1 MSLLR
6 EVTMSNLT
14 QNFANQ
20 NNQPLTI
27 GDYSIRQDQDG
38 RYCLNDL
45 HKASGN
51 DQKHFPAYFLRNQQ
65 TKDLIN
71 LIESENYDMQICIS
85 KKQAVN
91 TVKGKGKEQGTYVV
105 KELVYAYAMWISAK
119 FHLQVI
125 RAYDSMVTRLFT
137 ENTKQV
143 LVADKTTKKDR
154 VPLKDAVNM
163 LVGKAKFLNYSDAYK
178 LIHHRFDVEHIE
190 DIPQDQIPAAVEY
203 VHQLMGDYIP
213 KAERMDDAEL
223 KSLRMLDADT
233 TSKVMNYFHALHDE
247 IKRLGGVSPEYPNFD
262 KESIVSAVV
271 TRMVDSSRMLL
282 TIGVSGKPNISFVPN
297 NAWILSDENIAGI
310 VGDTAGPNKSVLP
323 DIIYAATKRLSK

>member
-1 MSLLR
+1 MICK
-6 EVTMSNLT
+6 
-14 QNFANQ
+14 FAYQ
-20 NNQPLTI
+20 
-27 GDYSIRQDQDG
+27 
-38 RYCLNDL
+38 
-45 HKASGN
+45 
-51 DQKHFPAYFLRNQQ
+51 
-65 TKDLIN
+65 
-71 LIESENYDMQICIS
+71 

-143 LVADKTTKKDR
+143 LIADKTTKKDR

-178 LIHHRFDVEHIE
+178 LIHHRFNVEHIE

-247 IKRLGGVSPEYPNFD
+247 IKRLGGVSPEYPNLD

-282 TIGVSGKPNISFVPN
+282 TIGVSGKSNISFVPN

>member
-1 MSLLR
+1 
-6 EVTMSNLT
+6 MSNLT
-14 QNFANQ
+14 QNLVNP
-20 NNQPLTI
+20 NNQPLMI
-27 GDYSIRQDQDG
+27 GNFAIRQDEDG

-51 DQKHFPAYFLRNQQ
+51 QAKHKPANFLRVEQ
-65 TKDLIN
+65 TQELIAEIDSSADL
-71 LIESENYDMQICIS
+71 
-85 KKQAVN
+85 
-91 TVKGKGKEQGTYVV
+91 QGEGTSFSHMRSCLKTLNGVGTFAA

-143 LVADKTTKKDR
+143 LIADKTTKKDR

>member
-1 MSLLR
+1 
-6 EVTMSNLT
+6 MSNLT

-27 GDYSIRQDQDG
+27 GDYSIRQDENG

-125 RAYDSMVTRLFT
+125 RAYDSMVARLFT

-143 LVADKTTKKDR
+143 LIADKTTKKDR

-178 LIHHRFDVEHIE
+178 LIHHRFNVEHIE

-203 VHQLMGDYIP
+203 VHQLMGDYTP
-213 KAERMDDAEL
+213 KAERMDDVEL
-223 KSLRMLDADT
+223 KALRMLDADT

-247 IKRLGGVSPEYPNFD
+247 IKRLGGVSPEYPNLD

>member
-1 MSLLR
+1 
-6 EVTMSNLT
+6 MSNLT
-14 QNFANQ
+14 QNLVKPNA
-20 NNQPLTI
+20 QPLVI
-27 GDYSIRQDQDG
+27 GDFSIRQDKDG

-45 HKASGN
+45 HKASGGEN
-51 DQKHFPAYFLRNQQ
+51 KHAPYRFIRLEQ
-65 TKDLIN
+65 TIDLVN
-71 LIESENYDMQICIS
+71 EIEQAPDMVLGR
-85 KKQAVN
+85 KAVN
-91 TVKGKGKEQGTYVV
+91 SIHGGNDRGTYVV

>member
-14 QNFANQ
+14 QNFANP
-20 NNQPLTI
+20 NNQPLVI
-27 GDYSIRQDQDG
+27 GDFSIRQDKDG

-45 HKASGN
+45 HNASGN
-51 DQKHFPAYFLRNQQ
+51 DQKHYPAYFLRNQQ

-71 LIESENYDMQICIS
+71 LIELENYDMQICIS

-125 RAYDSMVTRLFT
+125 RAYDSMVARLFT
-137 ENTKQV
+137 ENSKQV
-143 LVADKTTKKDR
+143 LIADKTTKKDR

-203 VHQLMGDYIP
+203 VHHLMGEYIP
-213 KAERMDDAEL
+213 RAEYIDPEL
-223 KSLRMLDADT
+223 KALERLSAET
-233 TSKVMNYFHALHDE
+233 TSKVMDYYGALHRE
-247 IKRLGGVSPEYPNFD
+247 IERLGGKAPNYPEFD
-262 KESIVSAVV
+262 KETIARAVV
-271 TRMVDSSRMLL
+271 TRMVDTSRMLL
-282 TIGVSGKPNISFVPN
+282 TFDPRTGKPKMSFVPN
-297 NAWILSDENIAGI
+297 NSWIMTDENIAKI
-310 VGDTAGPNKSVLP
+310 IGDPCGPSKKHLP
-323 DIIYAATKRLSK
+323 DIIRAAASRITA